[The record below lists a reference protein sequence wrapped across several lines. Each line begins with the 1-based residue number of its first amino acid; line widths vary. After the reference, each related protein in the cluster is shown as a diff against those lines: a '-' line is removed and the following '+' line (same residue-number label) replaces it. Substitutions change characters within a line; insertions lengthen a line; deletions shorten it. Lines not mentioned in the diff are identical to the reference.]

1 MANATKTV
9 KSSGGDYTSL
19 NAALAGQAAN
29 LTTNCA
35 GTGGAGILTIEC
47 YAMSDTTAANTGTGY
62 TTSADYYINITVPTA
77 ERHVGKWNGDKYNLI
92 TTADSTPA
100 LTIAENYT
108 RCLGLQLSQ
117 NGGYNSRQCLKVNNL
132 TGIIVD
138 SCILKIGGTGGAS
151 SESFSTSC
159 TATYS
164 VVVVNTIA
172 INPLHTGFQAGEGGS
187 PSVVFYNCTA
197 VSCAYKGFDSYSGR
211 TLLKN
216 CVAHSSGNSDY
227 NKGMGDAAST
237 NNASE
242 DGSAPNTKEVDLS
255 GDTLAELFTDAANG
269 DFSLVAGCSLV
280 NTGIDLSADGYAANT
295 TLASSKDIAG
305 QTRST
310 WDIGAWEYVAAGA
323 SSTPSFQY
331 YFNNARQ

>member
-1 MANATKTV
+1 MSDVTKTV

-19 NAALAGQAAN
+19 NAALAGMSGN
-29 LTTNCA
+29 LTTNCG
-35 GTGGAGILTIEC
+35 GTGSAGILTIEC
-47 YAMSDTTAANTGTGY
+47 YAMQDTTAASTGTGY
-62 TTSADYYINITVPTA
+62 TTSSSYYINITVPAA

-117 NGGYNSRQCLKVNNL
+117 NGGYNTRQCLKVNNL
-132 TGIIVD
+132 TGIIID
-138 SCILKIGGTGGAS
+138 TCILKVGGTGGAS

-197 VSCAYKGFDSYSGR
+197 VSCAYKGFDSYRGR

-227 NKGMGDAAST
+227 NTGMGDAAST

-242 DGSAPNTKEVDLS
+242 DGSAPNTNEVSLNGIDLT
-255 GDTLAELFTDAANG
+255 DIFVDAANG
-269 DFSLVAGCSLV
+269 DYHLVVDSPLINVGA
-280 NTGIDLSADGYAANT
+280 DLHSDTYAANT
-295 TLASSKDIAG
+295 SLASSLDIDG
-305 QTRST
+305 ETRSGT
-310 WDIGAWEYVAAGA
+310 WDIGADEYVAAGGGSA
-323 SSTPSFQY
+323 LPNFMY
-331 YFNNARQ
+331 HYMHH